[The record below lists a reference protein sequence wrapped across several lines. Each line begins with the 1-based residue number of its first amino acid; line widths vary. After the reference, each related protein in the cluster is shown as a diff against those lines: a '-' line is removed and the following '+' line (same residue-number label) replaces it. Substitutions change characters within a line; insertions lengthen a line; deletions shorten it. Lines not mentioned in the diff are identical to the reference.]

1 MNESLIQCENL
12 KPEIVTVDENYIK
25 INRYKDNGNGK
36 PKTFNPFEI
45 GFYTDK
51 PLFLKFI
58 SIDTDNL
65 LSIEQFVNEYGLL
78 GLYLNNELNVD
89 KDLNDLMSSFTLNQV
104 NKAIQNDYNV
114 DIDSYT
120 QGLIALFPELKRI
133 TARRI
138 KTDTMR
144 FYLESTKL
152 FIQEVK
158 IMRCLSN
165 LYNAKAVNEFGE
177 RSYEF
182 KEQAD
187 KIESYINEL
196 KLLLKDNADDFKI
209 IEEVISKY
217 NIKDNLNLRIVSYF
231 VSEKMKNTEFS
242 TEVVGE
248 EDGNPKIKMKYFV
261 PTLLTGLYTM
271 FYFHIINGGLIHQCP
286 VCGSFYDNDNTGCS
300 IGCINVVSSRK
311 YREKKSKDPIFLEYE
326 NLRKTMYTRIKAK
339 GNDIRISK
347 IEYKRWN
354 EAAKEIRDKSKSVE
368 EFQKKISEIKYK
380 EEE

>member
-1 MNESLIQCENL
+1 MNESLIQCENF
-12 KPEIVTVDENYIK
+12 KPEIVTVDKNHITIY
-25 INRYKDNGNGK
+25 RFKDNGEGF
-36 PKTFNPFEI
+36 PKSINPFNI
-45 GFYTDK
+45 GLNSDK

-65 LSIEQFVNEYGLL
+65 LSIEQFIKDYGIL
-78 GLYLNNELNVD
+78 GLYIDDELRVD
-89 KDLNDLMSSFTLNQV
+89 KDLNDLMNSFTLKQV
-104 NKAIQNDYNV
+104 NKALQNNNNIGIEYDQ
-114 DIDSYT
+114 D
-120 QGLIALFPELKRI
+120 LIALFPELKRI

-144 FYLESTKL
+144 FYLESTKS

-311 YREKKSKDPIFLEYE
+311 YREEKSKDPIFLEYE

-354 EAAKEIRDKSKSVE
+354 EAAKEIRDKSKSIE

-380 EEE
+380 EED